1 MANYKITCCST
12 ADMSQEWMETNQIP
26 FAMFHYH
33 LNGKEY
39 PDDLYSSISPEEF
52 YKLIIDGAQPVT
64 SQVNTEEYRA
74 LFEPFLKQGMDVL
87 HLTLS
92 SGISGTINSANVAK
106 MQLEEEYPE
115 RQIIVVDS
123 LGASSGY
130 GMLVLQALDNQKQG
144 MSLSENADWLEKN
157 KLRVHHW
164 FFSTDLTSYIRGGRI
179 SKTAGFVGQVLG
191 ICPLLNMNCE
201 GRLIPR
207 TKYRGKKQV
216 IRALLQ
222 QMEDH
227 AQDGAG
233 YSGRCFIS
241 QSFCSTDAE
250 EVARLVEE
258 HFPKLD
264 GKVLINDIGTVIG
277 SHTGPGTVALFFWG
291 DERQL

>member
-12 ADMSQEWMETNQIP
+12 VDMSREWMETNQIP
-26 FAMFHYH
+26 FAMFHYQ

-39 PDDLYSSISPEEF
+39 SDDLYSSISPEEF
-52 YKLIIDGAQPVT
+52 YQLIIDGAQPVT

-92 SGISGTINSANVAK
+92 SGISGTINSANAAK

-130 GMLVLQALDNQKQG
+130 GMLVFQALDNQKQG

-179 SKTAGFVGQVLG
+179 SKTAGLVGQVLG

-216 IRALLQ
+216 IRALLK

-227 AQDGAG
+227 AQEGAD

-241 QSFCSTDAE
+241 QSLCRADAE

>member
-12 ADMSQEWMETNQIP
+12 VDMSREWMETNQIP
-26 FAMFHYH
+26 FAMFHYQ

-39 PDDLYSSISPEEF
+39 SDDLYSSISPEEF
-52 YKLIIDGAQPVT
+52 YQLIIDGAQPVT

-92 SGISGTINSANVAK
+92 SGISGTINSANAAK

-130 GMLVLQALDNQKQG
+130 GMLVFQAVDNQKQG

-179 SKTAGFVGQVLG
+179 SKTAGLVGQVLG

-216 IRALLQ
+216 IRALLK

-227 AQDGAG
+227 AQEGAD

-241 QSFCSTDAE
+241 QSLCRADAE